1 MFNCLFCVLEDLFL
15 LLLSSGAVISQTQPN
30 PLPPVSIPQHGVES
44 REGMGKPPDPVRPA
58 AAAAVT
64 AAAAQQPQ
72 QQQQQQWGP
81 SPRAMH
87 AFDLYR
93 ACLAAGQQAR
103 FTVQQQP
110 GGE

>member
-58 AAAAVT
+58 VAAAVT
-64 AAAAQQPQ
+64 AAAAVIAAAAATAAATAAV
-72 QQQQQQWGP
+72 GP
-81 SPRAMH
+81 LSLRH
-87 AFDLYR
+87 ARL
-93 ACLAAGQQAR
+93 
-103 FTVQQQP
+103 
-110 GGE
+110 